1 MKNFNPKHKITL
13 KEEASGSHFRGA
25 SFLKDRK
32 TVKLLDQTI
41 EGSDEVKIKLIKYR
55 LSSTVS
61 EKLFVDG
68 IDFIILQK
76 NQLQAFKEKIDE
88 SISFGLPTI
97 IVNNK
102 EEEIDL
108 NDLASINV
116 IDIFSPQQIT
126 VQAILRMQLLLQ
138 SALNASQMSFLKNL
152 SNDSFFESLFGKMEE
167 AVSILDKN
175 SRYIWI
181 NNAHEEI
188 LGYSI
193 QELVG
198 RTPAVFMTQED
209 LDNIN
214 NYLSEE
220 KKDLQTK
227 IKFKTREGK
236 EKEVELTVF
245 EIKDQNSGQVR
256 MAFVLRRV
264 MTLQDYK
271 LQLAFTEDRF
281 NKFVKNIDDL
291 ITLTDSNG
299 KISYVS
305 PGYLDIMGYS
315 DTELINTLI
324 FEYIFPEDIRTVKG
338 EYTKGIEKGFKNLR
352 FRFRK
357 RNGEYLWMEA
367 RGEGIYD
374 PYNKR
379 SGLMLVA
386 SVIHD
391 KLISEEKLKETE
403 SRYKILVER
412 IYDLVFEVDHRGI
425 IVKVIGNSK
434 EILNRTTLSLIGE
447 KFIDHIYNEDVKIV
461 RNKFLEKSSKYES
474 RIEIDNRGLRWFD
487 ISHESF
493 KDYNSNELKIIIL
506 KDIHDKKK
514 ILKKIR
520 ENESLYH
527 SLTENIQDI
536 VVRIDRD
543 LKLVY
548 ANSAAQSQLFGEKI
562 IKSFYDLDID
572 SSSRRELLKSIES
585 VKNTLK
591 QEQIEI
597 QLNRLNKTVFYN
609 WSIIPEFNDHSEFF
623 SFLIIARNV
632 TPFIVAK
639 HEIKKLYNILEHSTN
654 SILITDREGKI
665 EYINSSVE
673 AISGYNQHEL
683 IGKNPRIF
691 KSGKTNPLEYKEL
704 WETVTK
710 GNTWKGTFCNKKKNG
725 EIYWEYALITPIKN
739 FEGEIINYLSVKEN
753 ITEQRITEDNLK
765 SSQEK
770 LNLTLEA
777 AQVGTWVINIPENIV
792 YWDEQVT
799 KLCGYTVAEL
809 SKGGLENFKKFIHPE
824 DIDRVKHSFKQ
835 SLENHDIL
843 DIEFRV
849 VTKLGLIKY
858 AFAKGQVIRDEDGE
872 PIRMDGISM
881 DITSQKT
888 IEDNLKMRNEEL
900 NQFVYKVSHDL
911 RAPLASIRGIIELE
925 KLQNKDNTQFKYLH
939 LIEDRI
945 SNLDQFMRNILSH
958 SRNLNMS
965 VKYKKIDFKQI
976 TDDCFKELEFLRNA
990 LNIKR
995 IVKISRSTFYS
1006 DESRLFEIFRNLI
1019 SNSIKYLDY
1028 DKTEPYIKITV
1039 KNNSSKAVIT
1049 FEDNGVGIDPD
1060 LQAYIFDMFYRA
1072 NEKSDGSGI
1081 GLYIV
1086 KQAVDKLNGSITV
1099 KSKKGEGTR
1108 FQVTIPNA
1116 DAQNLN

>member
-1 MKNFNPKHKITL
+1 
-13 KEEASGSHFRGA
+13 
-25 SFLKDRK
+25 
-32 TVKLLDQTI
+32 
-41 EGSDEVKIKLIKYR
+41 
-55 LSSTVS
+55 
-61 EKLFVDG
+61 
-68 IDFIILQK
+68 
-76 NQLQAFKEKIDE
+76 
-88 SISFGLPTI
+88 
-97 IVNNK
+97 
-102 EEEIDL
+102 
-108 NDLASINV
+108 
-116 IDIFSPQQIT
+116 
-126 VQAILRMQLLLQ
+126 
-138 SALNASQMSFLKNL
+138 
-152 SNDSFFESLFGKMEE
+152 
-167 AVSILDKN
+167 
-175 SRYIWI
+175 
-181 NNAHEEI
+181 
-188 LGYSI
+188 
-193 QELVG
+193 
-198 RTPAVFMTQED
+198 
-209 LDNIN
+209 
-214 NYLSEE
+214 
-220 KKDLQTK
+220 
-227 IKFKTREGK
+227 
-236 EKEVELTVF
+236 
-245 EIKDQNSGQVR
+245 
-256 MAFVLRRV
+256 
-264 MTLQDYK
+264 
-271 LQLAFTEDRF
+271 
-281 NKFVKNIDDL
+281 
-291 ITLTDSNG
+291 
-299 KISYVS
+299 
-305 PGYLDIMGYS
+305 
-315 DTELINTLI
+315 
-324 FEYIFPEDIRTVKG
+324 
-338 EYTKGIEKGFKNLR
+338 
-352 FRFRK
+352 
-357 RNGEYLWMEA
+357 MEA

-379 SGLMLVA
+379 SALMLVA

-391 KLISEEKLKETE
+391 QLISEEKLKETE

-412 IYDLVFEVDHRGI
+412 IYDLVLEVDHRGI

-434 EILNRTTLSLIGE
+434 EVLNRTTLSLIGE
-447 KFIDHIYNEDVKIV
+447 KFLDHIYNEDVKVV
-461 RNKFLEKSSKYES
+461 RNKFFEKSSQYES
-474 RIEIDNRGLRWFD
+474 RIEIEDRGLKWFD

-493 KDYNSNELKIIIL
+493 KDYNNNELKIIIL
-506 KDIHDKKK
+506 KDIHDRKK

-520 ENESLYH
+520 ENESLYR

-536 VVRIDRD
+536 VLRIDKD
-543 LKLVY
+543 LKIVY
-548 ANSAAQSQLFGEKI
+548 ANSAAYAQLFREKI
-562 IKSFYDLDID
+562 LKSFYDLDID

-597 QLNRLNKTVFYN
+597 QINRLNKTVFYN

-632 TPFIVAK
+632 TPFVVAK

-665 EYINSSVE
+665 EYINPSVE
-673 AISGYNQHEL
+673 ATSGYSQHEL
-683 IGKNPRIF
+683 LGRNPRIF
-691 KSGKTNPLEYKEL
+691 KSGKTNPSAYKEL

-725 EIYWEYALITPIKN
+725 EIYWECALITPIKN
-739 FEGEIINYLSVKEN
+739 FEGEIINYLAVKEN
-753 ITEQRITEDNLK
+753 ITEQRIIEDNLK

-777 AQVGTWVINIPENIV
+777 AQVGTWVINIPENII

-809 SKGGLENFKKFIHPE
+809 SNGGLENFKKFIHPE
-824 DIDRVKHSFKQ
+824 DMDRVKRSFIQ

-858 AFAKGQVIRDEDGE
+858 AFAKGQVIRNEEGE

-965 VKYKKIDFKQI
+965 VKYKEIDFKQI

-1039 KNNSSKAVIT
+1039 KNHNSKAVIT

-1060 LQAYIFDMFYRA
+1060 LQEYIFDMFYRA

-1116 DAQNLN
+1116 DAQSLN

>member
-1 MKNFNPKHKITL
+1 VKNYNPKHKITL
-13 KEEASGSHFRGA
+13 KEEASGSYFRGA

-32 TVKLLDQTI
+32 TIKLLDQTI
-41 EGSDEVKIKLIKYR
+41 EGSEEVKMKLIKYR
-55 LSSTVS
+55 LSSTVT
-61 EKLFVDG
+61 EKLFFDG
-68 IDFIILQK
+68 IDFIIIEK
-76 NQLQAFKEKIDE
+76 NHLRSFREKTDG
-88 SISFGLPTI
+88 SISFGLPTVI
-97 IVNNK
+97 INNQ
-102 EEEIDL
+102 EAETDSGDL
-108 NDLASINV
+108 ESINV

-126 VQAILRMQLLLQ
+126 LQTILRMQLLLR
-138 SALNASQMSFLKNL
+138 SALNANQLSFLNNL
-152 SNDSFFESLFGKMEE
+152 SNDSFFESLFSKMEE
-167 AVSILDKN
+167 AVSVLDKN
-175 SRYIWI
+175 LRYIWI
-181 NNAHEEI
+181 NKAHEDI

-193 QELVG
+193 KELVG
-198 RTPAVFMTQED
+198 RTPAVFMIQED
-209 LDNIN
+209 LENIR
-214 NYLSEE
+214 NYLSKE
-220 KKDLQTK
+220 KKDLN
-227 IKFKTREGK
+227 IKVKFNPRVGK
-236 EKEVELTVF
+236 EIEFELTVF
-245 EIKDQNSGQVR
+245 EIIDQNSDQVR
-256 MAFVLRRV
+256 MAYILRKV
-264 MTLQDYK
+264 MKARDYK
-271 LQLAFTEDRF
+271 VQLSSAEERF
-281 NKFVKNIDDL
+281 DKFIKNIDDL
-291 ITLTDSNG
+291 ISVTDANG
-299 KISYVS
+299 KISFVS
-305 PGYLDIMGYS
+305 PGYQEILGYS
-315 DTELINTLI
+315 KSELINTLI
-324 FEYIFPEDIRTVKG
+324 FEYIYPEDIRSLKS
-338 EYTKGIEKGFKNLR
+338 EYTNGIEKGFKNLR
-352 FRFRK
+352 IRFRK

-367 RGEGIYD
+367 KGEGIYN
-374 PYNKR
+374 PYDKK

-403 SRYKILVER
+403 SRYKILIER
-412 IYDLVFEVDHRGI
+412 IYDLVLEVDHRGI
-425 IVKVIGNSK
+425 IVKVIGNAK

-447 KFIDHIYNEDVKIV
+447 KFLDNIYREDIKIV
-461 RNKFLEKSSKYES
+461 QNKFSEKSSQFES
-474 RIEIDNRGLRWFD
+474 RIDIDGRGLKWFE

-493 KDYNSNELKIIIL
+493 KDYNNNELKIIIL

-527 SLTENIQDI
+527 SLTENVQDI
-536 VVRIDRD
+536 IVRIDRD
-543 LKLVY
+543 LKIVY
-548 ANSAAQSQLFGEKI
+548 ANSAAHSHLFGDKI
-562 IKSFYDLDID
+562 IKSLYDLDID
-572 SSSRRELLKSIES
+572 SSSKRELFKSIES

-591 QEQIEI
+591 QEQFEI
-597 QLNRLNKTVFYN
+597 HLNRLNKTVFYN

-632 TPFIVAK
+632 TPFVVAK
-639 HEIKKLYNILEHSTN
+639 NEVKKLYNILEHSTN

-673 AISGYNQHEL
+673 AISGYGHHEL
-683 IGKNPRIF
+683 IGKNPSIF
-691 KSGKTNPLEYKEL
+691 KSGKTNPSEYQDL

-710 GNTWKGTFCNKKKNG
+710 GNAWKGTFCNKKKNG
-725 EIYWEYALITPIKN
+725 EIFWEYAIITPIKN
-739 FEGEIINYLSVKEN
+739 FEGEIINYLAVKEN
-753 ITEQRITEDNLK
+753 ITEQKITKDTLK
-765 SSQEK
+765 SNQEK

-809 SKGGLENFKKFIHPE
+809 SKGGIKNFQKFIHPD
-824 DIDRVKHSFKQ
+824 DIDRVKRSFNQ
-835 SLENHDIL
+835 SLENYDIL

-849 VTKLGLIKY
+849 VTKLGLTKH
-858 AFAKGQVIRDEDGE
+858 AFAKGQVVRDEDGE

-888 IEDNLKMRNEEL
+888 IEDNLKLRNEEL

-925 KLQNKDNTQFKYLH
+925 KLQNKDKTQFKYLH

-965 VKYKKIDFKQI
+965 VKYKKIDFNQI
-976 TDDCFKELEFLRNA
+976 TEDCFKELEFLRNA

-1028 DKTEPYIKITV
+1028 DKTEPYIRITV
-1039 KNNSSKAVIT
+1039 KNYNSKAVIT

-1060 LQAYIFDMFYRA
+1060 LQEYIFDMFYRA

-1086 KQAVDKLNGSITV
+1086 KQAVEKLNGSISV

-1116 DAQNLN
+1116 DSHNLN